1 MKVREVINRIPNEP
15 ILLLQLCKNRQASAM
30 AEDAVR
36 CVDNQI
42 RILQNLK
49 TFANDMAYLCVHALE
64 PKVFQE
70 KLGISLVMWL
80 MFSKYP
86 LMVKDAWDVDLT
98 LKEIPVKE
106 DSDWLRHGGERPK
119 LSTRMYTEVA
129 HISNGI
135 CDRIIMYIVES
146 NIGVVNLLNSRVE
159 SQSRKIDKLN
169 KKLEEW
175 PTKYSLLE
183 IENAQLRRDNQE
195 LSEYVAALQT
205 APEPEIVSSEVVELR
220 DLSGYKI
227 KVCTTRDSMKL
238 FEWECFDVDAYPTAV
253 ENCLKCDLVIIDT
266 GHISH
271 HTFWTVRDYCKN
283 RGLKCV
289 YTSFHNKER
298 LRALAWEALHK

>member
-1 MKVREVINRIPNEP
+1 MKVREVISRIPNEP

-30 AEDAVR
+30 AEDAMC

-98 LKEIPVKE
+98 LKE
-106 DSDWLRHGGERPK
+106 DSDWLRHGGQRPK

-129 HISNGI
+129 HISSGI
-135 CDRIIMYIVES
+135 CDRIIMYIVGS
-146 NIGVVNLLNSRVE
+146 NIGAVNLLNSRVE
-159 SQSRKIDKLN
+159 SQSRKIDKLI

-195 LSEYVAALQT
+195 LSGYV
-205 APEPEIVSSEVVELR
+205 APEPEIVSSEVVEPR

-238 FEWECFDVDAYPTAV
+238 FE
-253 ENCLKCDLVIIDT
+253 
-266 GHISH
+266 
-271 HTFWTVRDYCKN
+271 
-283 RGLKCV
+283 
-289 YTSFHNKER
+289 
-298 LRALAWEALHK
+298 

>member
-1 MKVREVINRIPNEP
+1 MKVREVISRIPNEP

-30 AEDAVR
+30 AEDAMC

-98 LKEIPVKE
+98 LKE

-129 HISNGI
+129 HISSGI
-135 CDRIIMYIVES
+135 CDRIIMYIVGS
-146 NIGVVNLLNSRVE
+146 NIGAINLLNSRVE
-159 SQSRKIDKLN
+159 SQFRKIDKLI

-195 LSEYVAALQT
+195 LSGYVAALQT
-205 APEPEIVSSEVVELR
+205 APESEIVSSEVVEPR

-227 KVCTTRDSMKL
+227 KVCTT
-238 FEWECFDVDAYPTAV
+238 
-253 ENCLKCDLVIIDT
+253 
-266 GHISH
+266 
-271 HTFWTVRDYCKN
+271 
-283 RGLKCV
+283 
-289 YTSFHNKER
+289 
-298 LRALAWEALHK
+298 